1 MMENK
6 KELKQ
11 SFKSKFKSFVEYYFP
26 KNQYLQEKHTDNVI
40 LEVNNLCKKYG
51 YNSPLTLNNLS
62 FKVMKGEF
70 HAFIGGNGAGKTT
83 TIKSLVGAYKKYTG
97 DIFIN
102 GLNNKISKSKKF
114 LGYIPEV
121 ARFPIGMST
130 ISYLVS
136 MCQISGLSYNE
147 ALKYSIDKIEEL
159 NMKKFIKKSP
169 NSFSSGQ
176 KKKILMAQ
184 ALVHDPQLLIM
195 DEPAANL
202 DPVSRLEF
210 FNSLKK
216 LQEKGKAIFISSH
229 ILSELDKYADSC
241 TVLDGGKIVFTGKIA
256 DESKDSY
263 LVQVDSIDVF
273 KDAIKSMNFKYFKP
287 NFKNE
292 FIINFK
298 NTNAIPILEE
308 LKNKNII
315 SAYIKYTMKLE
326 DIYSKYVLKNFYE
339 NNN

>member
-1 MMENK
+1 MQ
-6 KELKQ
+6 KQ
-11 SFKSKFKSFVEYYFP
+11 KNNSFKNKLTSFIGYYFP
-26 KNQYLQEKHTDNVI
+26 KKKEWTKSYENGDVI
-40 LEVNNLCKKYG
+40 LDVRDLCKRYG
-51 YNSPLTLNNLS
+51 HNAPLTLNHLN

-83 TIKSLVGAYKKYTG
+83 TIKSLVGAYKKFDG
-97 DIFIN
+97 DVFIN
-102 GLNNKISKSKKF
+102 GINNRLPKSKNF

-121 ARFPIGMST
+121 ARFPVGMST
-130 ISYLVS
+130 LSYLVS
-136 MCQISGLSYNE
+136 MCQMSGLKHNE
-147 ALKYSIDKIEEL
+147 AVKYSTQKIEEL

-169 NSFSSGQ
+169 NTFSSGQ

-216 LQEKGKAIFISSH
+216 LQEQGKAIFISSH

-241 TVLDGGKIVFTGKIA
+241 TVLDGGKIVFTGKVSE
-256 DESKDSY
+256 ESKHTY
-263 LVQVDSIDVF
+263 LVQVNSIDNF
-273 KDAIKSMNFKYFKP
+273 KKVMEQMKLKYFKP

-292 FIINFK
+292 FIIEFSSNDDEINILNNLK
-298 NTNAIPILEE
+298 EENVINAF
-308 LKNKNII
+308 
-315 SAYIKYTMKLE
+315 IKYTMTLE

-339 NNN
+339 VYN